1 MALKSQGSFGKQP
14 MPSAGRVVQNT
25 GVNKH
30 GNEYKAYDDGAYAY
44 KNYKAGKKSR

>member
-1 MALKSQGSFGKQP
+1 